1 MDTDLLG
8 FCALIGLMFAGV
20 IGLAVG
26 VKFVEVYRARKWLLT
41 TGIIK
46 RSEVRSHKGA
56 PNSEGQQFTSEP
68 LVMYEYTVGD
78 EKVRGTRVN
87 FAEKISGPDI
97 APTLARYPVGKT
109 VSVYYNPK
117 NPQQAVL
124 ERDMPVLVWAG
135 AGCLMVFFLGG
146 ALAFPFALSG
156 AAGLIAPA
164 LGDPSR
170 SFPVAMLAGMGL
182 FTLLLWYALQRQL
195 WDMRR
200 WSSAPGKVLVSEV
213 ESYMDDSSDNDNS
226 THTRMFRPSV
236 VYTFKVDGRQYM
248 SDRVV
253 LGTQASGKMLG
264 GAPGF
269 VNERVAKYPH
279 GSDVTVYYDPKDP
292 TQSVL
297 ERKSSATRWLP
308 VVALGLWALAGVIG
322 GIIGR

>member
-1 MDTDLLG
+1 
-8 FCALIGLMFAGV
+8 MFAGV

-46 RSEVRSHKGA
+46 RSEVRSHKRA
-56 PNSEGQQFTSEP
+56 PDSEGRQFTSEP

-78 EKVRGTRVN
+78 EKVRSTRIN

-97 APTLARYPVGKT
+97 APTLARYPIGKT
-109 VSVYYNPK
+109 VGVYYNPN

-124 ERDMPVLVWAG
+124 ERDMPALVWAG

-213 ESYMDDSSDNDNS
+213 ESYMDDSSGSDHS
-226 THTRMFRPSV
+226 TPTRMFRPSV

-253 LGTQASGKMLG
+253 MGTQANGTVLG
-264 GAPGF
+264 RAPGF

-279 GSDVTVYYDPKDP
+279 DSDVTVYNDPKDP

-297 ERKSSATRWLP
+297 ERKSSATWWLL
-308 VVALGLWALAGVIG
+308 VVALGLWALAGVMG